1 MLNEYHNK
9 VLGYRQ
15 CLPVFGAV
23 LELLLLLL
31 LLLLPRRVVAVAVA
45 EVVVVVVAVLGSL
58 MSFDRSLVAVPLAA
72 QLTAKG
78 QRRPVDVHPHQVP
91 QQVALLGEG
100 GEAPVTVEG
109 PGSGGGGP
117 QVLLLLLLL
126 LLLEVPLVVV
136 EDLPADRAR
145 KHQNGGV
152 RGEHVRAQAAAL
164 GERRRAHPAVERRPT
179 VASIGQRR
187 SLIGHI
193 IIVGD
198 RGRWMLRSFDSS
210 SSSSSSS

>member
-1 MLNEYHNK
+1 M
-9 VLGYRQ
+9 
-15 CLPVFGAV
+15 FGAV

-31 LLLLPRRVVAVAVA
+31 LLLSRRVVAVA

-58 MSFDRSLVAVPLAA
+58 MSLDRSLVTVPLAA

-78 QRRPVDVHPHQVP
+78 QGRPVDVHPHQVP

-100 GEAPVTVEG
+100 GEAPVTVER
-109 PGSGGGGP
+109 PGRSGGGP
-117 QVLLLLLLL
+117 QVLLLLLLK
-126 LLLEVPLVVV
+126 VPLVVV

-198 RGRWMLRSFDSS
+198 RGRWMLRSSDSS
-210 SSSSSSS
+210 SSSSSS